1 MILIEVILHQGVDDN
16 SNNALLG
23 VTTFDIGIRVTA
35 RFDCGL
41 AVIIEISGNKKVR
54 VENLD
59 IQEYFDTLKLG
70 CPMHGTTCG
79 QK

>member
-1 MILIEVILHQGVDDN
+1 MFLIEVILHHGVDEN

-35 RFDCGL
+35 RWDCGL
-41 AVIIEISGNKKVR
+41 AIVIEISGNKKVR
-54 VENLD
+54 VENLNFR
-59 IQEYFDTLKLG
+59 EYFDTLKLG
-70 CPMHGTTCG
+70 CPVHGTLCG